1 MSFQG
6 TPTIILSNLSDSRL
20 ASTRTAMNT
29 KYKISTYP
37 VILYTVSTNVSRSR
51 NDYLRS
57 LNKQR
62 SDHLN
67 MSSELSG
74 GCRLS
79 KC

>member
-6 TPTIILSNLSDSRL
+6 PPTIISSNLSDSRL

-37 VILYTVSTNVSRSR
+37 VIIYIVSTNVSRSR

-67 MSSELSG
+67 MSSELSEG
-74 GCRLS
+74 YRVS